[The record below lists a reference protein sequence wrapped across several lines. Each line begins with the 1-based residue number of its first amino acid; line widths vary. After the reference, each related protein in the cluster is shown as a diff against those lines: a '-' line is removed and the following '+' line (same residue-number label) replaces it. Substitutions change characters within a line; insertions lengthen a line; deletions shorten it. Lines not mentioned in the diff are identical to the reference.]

1 MVVGERVNH
10 LSYLRGLGEV
20 LGAGEVVNHLS
31 YLRGLGE
38 VLER

>member
-1 MVVGERVNH
+1 MVNH

-20 LGAGEVVNHLS
+20 LGAGEMVNHLS